1 MITGNTRIFFML
13 ADPIHHVRTPEVLN
27 PMFRARGIDAVM
39 VPVHYAPADFAA
51 AWQAMKRMRNLGGMV
66 VSVPLKE
73 QAIELADRVGDE
85 AMELGAANTIRRE
98 EDGAMVTEN
107 FDGRGFLQG
116 LLQGGADARGREA
129 LLLGAGGAGRA
140 IAFGLARSGVASLR
154 VHDPDAARAQSLAD
168 RIAASYPQ
176 LRATVGS
183 NDLEGIDLLVN
194 ASPCG
199 LQPETDPP
207 PVNLSRLRPD
217 ILVAD
222 IIMKPRETPLLRAA
236 QAKGC
241 QIRYGAP
248 MLDSQL
254 ELMLQFVG
262 Y

>member
-27 PMFRARGIDAVM
+27 PLFRARGIDAVM
-39 VPVHYAPADFAA
+39 VPVHHAPADFAA

-73 QAIELADRVGDE
+73 QALELADRVGAE
-85 AMELGAANTIRRE
+85 AQELGAANTVRRE
-98 EDGAMVTEN
+98 ADGTMVAEN

-116 LLQGGADARGREA
+116 LLGGGADAQGREA

-168 RIAASYPQ
+168 RIAAGYPQ
-176 LRATVGS
+176 LRVSAGP
-183 NDLEGIDLLVN
+183 NDLDGVDLLVN

-199 LQPETDPP
+199 LHPETDPA
-207 PVNLSRLRPD
+207 PVDLSRLRPE

-236 QAKGC
+236 QDKGC
-241 QIRYGAP
+241 QVRHGAP
-248 MLDSQL
+248 MLDCQL
-254 ELMLQFVG
+254 ELMLEFFG
-262 Y
+262 L